1 MRDKLGQVEGP
12 RALTYVLR
20 YTVTDAIAPAWSIPR
35 GEQDPQGNL
44 QYPRKRLRELIPIW
58 REGLEKPRSRY
69 LLDYQYD
76 MPPPSTDGTRI
87 QLQLYWD
94 DGWSPVHTITGDTI
108 AKEIDRSIGYN
119 DRWRVTHLF
128 DYHRDG
134 VPPAIDLRPHKIR
147 LASILGFPIAAAIL
161 WLLFLLREL
170 FRRGEAPAVAEVN
183 EQYVRETVYSEP
195 PEVIAA
201 RWSARATYPNLEAFL
216 RRLEREHKIALTIE
230 PRTVTFDGEEM
241 EDDPLVKI
249 RLLVPRE
256 ELSAYER
263 AGIDALIPTGWE
275 VTSDEIQKQHE
286 EQGFDPTEAMQ
297 AELARIAKESGSEVK
312 PPWYSRMTSIG
323 MFAGGLWLALMEA
336 ATENREPVHLFAA
349 LAGGILLN
357 ILWPSTISRH
367 LIRLSLLGTLLLL
380 VPIVLATI
388 AIAII
393 HLVCDVPLGVLG
405 SIGVSLTFLGAYQM
419 ILSSCATRATTEAIE
434 RQMKLAR
441 ARRWLRN
448 ELKSATPR
456 LRDEHIPHLN
466 ALGLDWTL
474 ARWRKRHQR
483 PESRFATSQFTG
495 NAPPEVEEEWGGVL
509 FT

>member
-1 MRDKLGQVEGP
+1 MPLFAAEEPDWQHVIVRFTLGADGKLHVAEQLEVVVPASVATVEREYWIDASRDIQVESITRYDGDNARPLERGNLDIGNRYESSFGDIRWSVRDKLGQVEGP

-20 YTVTDAIAPAWSIPR
+20 YTVTDAVAPAWSIPR

-58 REGLEKPRSRY
+58 REALQKPRSRY
-69 LLDYQYD
+69 LLDFQYD

-108 AKEIDRSIGYN
+108 ATEIDRSIGYN

-128 DYHRDG
+128 DYHRDS

-170 FRRGEAPAVAEVN
+170 FRRGQTPAVPEVN

-256 ELSAYER
+256 ELSSYER
-263 AGIDALIPTGWE
+263 AGIDKLITTGWE
-275 VTSDEIQKQHE
+275 VTSD
-286 EQGFDPTEAMQ
+286 
-297 AELARIAKESGSEVK
+297 
-312 PPWYSRMTSIG
+312 
-323 MFAGGLWLALMEA
+323 
-336 ATENREPVHLFAA
+336 
-349 LAGGILLN
+349 
-357 ILWPSTISRH
+357 
-367 LIRLSLLGTLLLL
+367 
-380 VPIVLATI
+380 
-388 AIAII
+388 
-393 HLVCDVPLGVLG
+393 
-405 SIGVSLTFLGAYQM
+405 
-419 ILSSCATRATTEAIE
+419 
-434 RQMKLAR
+434 
-441 ARRWLRN
+441 
-448 ELKSATPR
+448 
-456 LRDEHIPHLN
+456 
-466 ALGLDWTL
+466 
-474 ARWRKRHQR
+474 
-483 PESRFATSQFTG
+483 
-495 NAPPEVEEEWGGVL
+495 
-509 FT
+509 